1 MKRVLIALFAVA
13 AIAMFVPVSA
23 KPSKPSFSK
32 DVKPLFQKFCYKCHT
47 GPYSPDKIDLS
58 KIKTDADAKKSLA
71 MLKKSLSEMKK
82 GAMPPKGNPKHS
94 PAQLKAFEAWL
105 KTQK

>member
-1 MKRVLIALFAVA
+1 MKRALIAVFAVA
-13 AIAMFVPVSA
+13 ATAMFVTVSA
-23 KPSKPSFSK
+23 KPAKPSFTK
-32 DVKPLFQKFCYKCHT
+32 DVVPTFKKFCYKCHT
-47 GPYSPDKIDLS
+47 GPYAPDKIDLS

-71 MLKKSLSEMKK
+71 MLKKSLAEMKK

-94 PAQLKAFEAWL
+94 PAQLKAFETWL